1 MDIVSRIQVCNIV
14 INNLNILIYSCT
26 KIAIQ
31 LYPAS
36 SEFLE
41 DNRKRAL
48 IYHSD
53 KCELLVMAEE
63 GKITL
68 PWCKF
73 CQSALV
79 AKIKVDNSVT
89 ESHGLGET
97 KLAGDSVINLERPV
111 ETSHFEVGP
120 KEVKDERVEFDNDG
134 DSTYEDEGAVDNRNT
149 DSLTEGMRLRRL
161 ALWKYFTE
169 KDNDIATCNTCDK
182 VLRAHK
188 HGSTANLVRDDSQCC
203 EILQIMQ

>member
-26 KIAIQ
+26 TTITIQ

-68 PWCKF
+68 PWCIVRVHR
-73 CQSALV
+73 L
-79 AKIKVDNSVT
+79 
-89 ESHGLGET
+89 L
-97 KLAGDSVINLERPV
+97 KLR
-111 ETSHFEVGP
+111 
-120 KEVKDERVEFDNDG
+120 
-134 DSTYEDEGAVDNRNT
+134 
-149 DSLTEGMRLRRL
+149 
-161 ALWKYFTE
+161 
-169 KDNDIATCNTCDK
+169 
-182 VLRAHK
+182 
-188 HGSTANLVRDDSQCC
+188 
-203 EILQIMQ
+203 